1 MDSHGNFK
9 KLMDGLIIIDKPVG
23 WTSHDVVAKIRRILN
38 TKRVGHT
45 GTLDPFA
52 TGVLLVCV
60 GKATRLSQFLV
71 GCKKSYQAVVCLG
84 FATDTQD
91 CTGKPITPVSASDD
105 VPISSLKTV
114 LEEFLGKQK
123 QLPPMYSAKK
133 IDGIALHKLARKN
146 IEVERQPNEVE
157 ILNLNLVSD
166 DWVCRHDDGTREF
179 AISVECSAGTY
190 VRTLAHDIGQRL
202 GFGAHLTA
210 LRRTAV
216 GDFTLDKSCTLESLA
231 ILAENQEVSGRLIP
245 MRDVLTDMAM
255 VNVTTTEARSLING
269 QRLQWEC
276 DFADDQSV
284 RIVSGGNSL
293 IGIATFDRS
302 NRSLIPSVILAD
314 MTSI

>member
-1 MDSHGNFK
+1 
-9 KLMDGLIIIDKPVG
+9 MDGLIIIDKPAA
-23 WTSHDVVAKIRRILN
+23 WTSHDVVAKVRRILG

-71 GCKKSYQAVVCLG
+71 GCKKTYQAVVRLG

-91 CTGKPITPVSASDD
+91 CTGKPITPVVASDE
-105 VPISSLKTV
+105 VPISSLKMV

-146 IEVERQPNEVE
+146 IEVERQPSEIE
-157 ILNLNLVSD
+157 ILDLKLTSD
-166 DWVCRHDDGTREF
+166 DWLCRHDDGTRELG
-179 AISVECSAGTY
+179 ISVRCSAGTY

-202 GFGAHLTA
+202 GCGAHLTA

-216 GDFTLDKSCTLESLA
+216 GDFTLDKACTLESLA
-231 ILAENQEVSGRLIP
+231 ISSENHEVSARLIP
-245 MRDVLTDMAM
+245 MQDVLPEMALI
-255 VNVTTTEARSLING
+255 NVTPTEAKALING
-269 QRLQWEC
+269 QRLQCER
-276 DFADDQSV
+276 DFADGQSV
-284 RIVSGGNSL
+284 RAVMGGKSL
-293 IGIATFDRS
+293 IGIASFDRL